1 MEYLPQ
7 CTYVHTYYMVNY
19 LSVLFRDHIGIM
31 KTTTFV
37 VPRLYLLNSILQYI
51 LP

>member
-1 MEYLPQ
+1 MEYLLQ
-7 CTYVHTYYMVNY
+7 CLYVHTYYIVNY

-37 VPRLYLLNSILQYI
+37 VPRLYFLINILQYI
-51 LP
+51 LL